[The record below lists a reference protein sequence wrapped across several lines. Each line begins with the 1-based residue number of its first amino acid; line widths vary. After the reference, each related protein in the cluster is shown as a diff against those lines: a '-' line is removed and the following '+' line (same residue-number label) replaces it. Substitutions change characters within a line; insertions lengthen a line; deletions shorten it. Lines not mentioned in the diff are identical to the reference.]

1 MEATGLLTVGTTP
14 PRLPSSGME
23 ELAGVEIR
31 AFADGGE
38 WESWLADHHD
48 RRAGLWLKIAKKAS
62 GVKSVTESEAV
73 DGGLCWGWISG
84 QRKSYDD
91 IYYLQKYTP
100 RRPGSVW
107 SKVNVDKV
115 EELMAAERMRPPGM
129 AEVEAAKADGRWA
142 AAYESQRT
150 ATIPPDLRA
159 ALERND
165 RAGDAFNALG
175 KTARYQLILPLL
187 KARTPE
193 TRAAQLAKL
202 LSHLERRS

>member
-1 MEATGLLTVGTTP
+1 
-14 PRLPSSGME
+14 ME

-38 WESWLADHHD
+38 WESWLAANHE

-62 GVKSVTESEAV
+62 GVGSVTESEAV
-73 DGGLCWGWISG
+73 AGGLCWGWISG
-84 QRKSYDD
+84 QRKSYDE

-115 EELMAAERMRPPGM
+115 EELMAAGRMRAPGL
-129 AEVEAAKADGRWA
+129 AEVAAAKADGRWA

-150 ATIPPDLRA
+150 ATVPPDLQA
-159 ALERND
+159 ALERSG
-165 RAGDAFNALG
+165 AAKEAFDALG

-193 TRAAQLAKL
+193 SRAAQLTKL
-202 LSHLERRS
+202 ISYLERRSSRPRET